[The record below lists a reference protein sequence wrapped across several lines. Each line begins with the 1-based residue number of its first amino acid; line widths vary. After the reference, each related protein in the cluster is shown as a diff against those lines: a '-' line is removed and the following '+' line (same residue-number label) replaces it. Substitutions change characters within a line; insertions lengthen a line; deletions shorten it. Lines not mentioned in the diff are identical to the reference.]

1 MSSTV
6 SDSDSD
12 ARPAIAPTTF
22 TSDSNIDITALSA
35 VIAWRDADS
44 EERRL
49 SRLNLDLHYDAR
61 SSKAFFKL
69 RAAVALK
76 SHPRSRNTPVFLFIH
91 PERIRALGFDDSP
104 CAAEAKA
111 LGAETIGL
119 HFELSRSPALV
130 VPKESLAPRNQT
142 SGNMLDSL
150 RTVVQQTIFSVYA
163 KIPCRRLPR
172 QRLIALC
179 DAVSRNELGSI
190 AAHSNA
196 LSLYAGAGGKIV
208 EGDSLVRSDNTA
220 ISERNEPAIMPQA
233 ENPPSYDEVPP
244 GPPLASK
251 SIRHRCLL
259 FSFRFTDSLVLV
271 PGPHKRRRLSTPEAE
286 SVSLK
291 RLDQKY
297 IEDICAQ
304 MIDNRLGQ
312 LRRDVTKQ
320 LQDLENRVIDYV
332 DEQLIVQRQE
342 ATEELGRQ
350 TEDEY
355 YGLKI
360 NLQDYVREE
369 IEEAENRIL
378 DHLSTASF
386 SLQLNP

>member
-12 ARPAIAPTTF
+12 AGLAIPPTTF
-22 TSDSNIDITALSA
+22 ASDSDIDITAQPA
-35 VIAWRDADS
+35 VITWRNSDGEDQ
-44 EERRL
+44 RL
-49 SRLNLDLHYDAR
+49 SCMNLDLHYDAR

-91 PERIRALGFDDSP
+91 PERVCALVFDDSP
-104 CAAEAKA
+104 CAVEAKA
-111 LGAETIGL
+111 LGTETVGL
-119 HFELSRSPALV
+119 HFKLSRSPALV
-130 VPKESLAPRNQT
+130 VPKEPLAPRNQT
-142 SGNMLDSL
+142 SGNLLDSL
-150 RTVVQQTIFSVYA
+150 RAVAQQTTFSVYA

-172 QRLIALC
+172 QRLLGLC
-179 DAVSRNELGSI
+179 GAVSRNEVGSI
-190 AAHSNA
+190 TAHSNA
-196 LSLYAGAGGKIV
+196 SSLYAGAGGTII
-208 EGDSLVRSDNTA
+208 EGGSLARPGSTA
-220 ISERNEPAIMPQA
+220 VSEEHETTTLPQA

-244 GPPLASK
+244 GPPLATAGS
-251 SIRHRCLL
+251 
-259 FSFRFTDSLVLV
+259 
-271 PGPHKRRRLSTPEAE
+271 HKRRRLSTPEAE
-286 SVSLK
+286 SVPLK
-291 RLDQKY
+291 RLDRKY

-369 IEEAENRIL
+369 IEEAEGRIL